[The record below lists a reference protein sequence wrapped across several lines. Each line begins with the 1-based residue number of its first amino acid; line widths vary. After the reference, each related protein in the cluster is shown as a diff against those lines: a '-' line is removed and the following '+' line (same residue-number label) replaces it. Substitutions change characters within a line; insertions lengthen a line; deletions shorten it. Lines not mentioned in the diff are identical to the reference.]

1 MKKIRVLVDYP
12 VVINKMTV
20 DAAHPMDIWN
30 EEILN
35 SQDVKDLL
43 KEKKIEIVD
52 DATQAPG

>member
-1 MKKIRVLVDYP
+1 MIRVLVDYS

-35 SQDVKDLL
+35 SQEVKDLL
-43 KEKKIEIVD
+43 REKKIEIVD
-52 DATQAPG
+52 DTTKAPG